1 LVIFAVFF
9 ILLCVL
15 FYVVLLSGDL
25 DDLARNMVGIFIQ
38 IWFENIPE
46 IMAHN
51 LNP

>member
-15 FYVVLLSGDL
+15 FYVVLLSEGL
-25 DDLARNMVGIFIQ
+25 DDLARNMVGIFTH
-38 IWFENIPE
+38 IWVENIPE
-46 IMAHN
+46 IMDHN